1 MLPNFF
7 NFDADIDLDK
17 IWNKVFESFG
27 GGQTKT
33 IWEEER
39 DCYSFIYSS
48 QFLNNGK
55 NVKIA
60 YIEKERMVE
69 ITIESDDEQG
79 YFYKNFVESLP
90 ADADPKTLSAV
101 VSSNVLTVIVDK
113 KKPQS
118 EAIAE
123 EKAKEIPI
131 EVL

>member
-1 MLPNFF
+1 MLPKFF
-7 NFDADIDLDK
+7 NFDADFDLSK
-17 IWNKVFESFG
+17 IWNKVFESLDG
-27 GGQTKT
+27 GHTKI

-48 QFLNNGK
+48 QFLNKGK

-60 YIEKERMVE
+60 YIEKAGVVE

-79 YFYKNFVESLP
+79 YFYKTFVESLP
-90 ADADPKTLSAV
+90 IDADPKTLNAV

-113 KKPQS
+113 KKPQP
-118 EAIAE
+118 ETVAE

>member
-7 NFDADIDLDK
+7 NFDADFDLSK
-17 IWNKVFESFG
+17 IWNKVFESLDS
-27 GGQTKT
+27 GQTKT

-60 YIEKERMVE
+60 YIEKARMVE

-79 YFYKNFVESLP
+79 YFYKKFVESLP
-90 ADADPKTLSAV
+90 ADADPKTLNAV
-101 VSSNVLTVIVDK
+101 VSSNVLTVIIDK
-113 KKPQS
+113 KKPQP